1 MESVEDVLDSAAED
15 AAPEAE
21 ETRDIGRD
29 ENEGTTS
36 ETLEKLPVRLKGEF
50 PAERQPSDTAAK
62 RNAGALG

>member
-1 MESVEDVLDSAAED
+1 MESVEDVLDSAAEE

-21 ETRDIGRD
+21 ETRDVGRD

-36 ETLEKLPVRLKGEF
+36 EEKLPVRLKGEF